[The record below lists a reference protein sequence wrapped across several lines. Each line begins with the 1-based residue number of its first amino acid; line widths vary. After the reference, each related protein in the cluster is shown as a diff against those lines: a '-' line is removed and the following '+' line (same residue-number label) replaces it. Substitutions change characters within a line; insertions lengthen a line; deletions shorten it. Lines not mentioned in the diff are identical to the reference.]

1 MPAKKK
7 PARAKPVPR
16 LENMM
21 TDGVGPVPF
30 PLPSRRRA
38 TRGKSKKGF
47 VQTVKEEARSVIK
60 AVGKFAEKMGSKMPP
75 PKRRRIKAGFAAPFE
90 PPI

>member
-1 MPAKKK
+1 
-7 PARAKPVPR
+7 
-16 LENMM
+16 MM
-21 TDGVGPVPF
+21 TAGDGLLIPF
-30 PLPSRRRA
+30 PVSSRRRA

-60 AVGKFAEKMGSKMPP
+60 AVGKLVEKMGSTMPL
-75 PKRRRIKAGFAAPFE
+75 PKRRRNTPDFAGPFV